1 MIGRRGETV
10 MSKAKEVY
18 LEALSAYLRALYD
31 GVAEEELDI
40 FLNVLDILWTDL
52 TKAEQEELN
61 DEFNP
66 Q

>member
-1 MIGRRGETV
+1 